1 MTSRTTGL
9 ALVAAMGFTTLCF
22 GPTFAQDQAAPAE
35 QPAATVPGDAAN
47 AAGLSLGTPAG
58 GGEPK
63 VGDTYV
69 SALFESWEQR
79 CVKTADGADPCQLY
93 QLLKD
98 ANGNAVAEASLFP
111 LPPGGEAA
119 AGATIVTPLETLLT
133 AQLSLGIDAAQ
144 PKHYPFSFCSPIG
157 CISRVGFTADEIA
170 AMKKGNKAT
179 VSIVPVVAP
188 DQVVALD
195 ISLKGFTAG
204 FDAVMAAN
212 VAAQAK
218 AQANAP
224 AAPAVQSQ
232 APAAP
237 SFGAPASG
245 N

>member
-1 MTSRTTGL
+1 MTSRTTGF
-9 ALVAAMGFTTLCF
+9 ALVAAMGLSAFAF
-22 GPTFAQDQAAPAE
+22 GPALAQDQAAPAE
-35 QPAATVPGDAAN
+35 QPTAVPGDAATG
-47 AAGLSLGTPAG
+47 AGLSLGTPAN

-63 VGDTYV
+63 VGDTYT
-69 SALFESWEQR
+69 AARFDAWEQR
-79 CVKTADGADPCQLY
+79 CVKTAGAADPCQLY

-98 ANGNAVAEASLFP
+98 SNGNAVAEASLFP

-133 AQLSLGIDAAQ
+133 AQLSLAIDTAEA
-144 PKHYPFSFCSPIG
+144 KRYPFSFCSPIG

-170 AMKKGNKAT
+170 AMKKGDKAT
-179 VSIVPVVAP
+179 VTIVPVVAP
-188 DQVVALD
+188 DQVVALE

-204 FDAVMAAN
+204 FEAVLTAN
-212 VAAQAK
+212 LAAQAK
-218 AQANAP
+218 AQAAAP
-224 AAPAVQSQ
+224 AAPAAAQ

>member
-1 MTSRTTGL
+1 MTTKSKAF
-9 ALVAAMGFTTLCF
+9 ALVAAAGLFALV
-22 GPTFAQDQAAPAE
+22 PAFAQETTAPAE
-35 QPAATVPGDAAN
+35 QPAAPVAGDAAN
-47 AAGLSLGTPAG
+47 AAGLSLGTPTG

-69 SALFESWEQR
+69 VALFDAWEQR
-79 CVKTADGADPCQLY
+79 CVKTPTGADPCQLY

-98 ANGNAVAEASLFP
+98 SSGNAVAEASLFP

-133 AQLSLGIDAAQ
+133 AQLSLAIDTAAA
-144 PKHYPFSFCSPIG
+144 KHYPFSFCSPIG

-179 VSIVPVVAP
+179 VTIVPVVAP

-204 FDAVMAAN
+204 FEAVTTAN
-212 VAAQAK
+212 QAAQAA
-218 AQANAP
+218 AQAAAPAP
-224 AAPAVQSQ
+224 AAQ

-237 SFGAPASG
+237 SFGSPAPAG

>member
-9 ALVAAMGFTTLCF
+9 ALVAAVGLSALALV
-22 GPTFAQDQAAPAE
+22 PALAQDQAAPAE
-35 QPAATVPGDAAN
+35 QPAPTVAGDGATG
-47 AAGLSLGTPAG
+47 AGLSLGTPEG

-63 VGDTYV
+63 VGDTYT
-69 SALFESWEQR
+69 AARFDAWEQR
-79 CVKTADGADPCQLY
+79 CVKSADGADPCQLY

-98 ANGNAVAEASLFP
+98 SNGNAVAEASLFP

-133 AQLSLGIDAAQ
+133 AQLSLAIDTAKA
-144 PKHYPFSFCSPIG
+144 KRYPFSFCSPIG

-170 AMKKGNKAT
+170 AMKKGDKAT

-188 DQVVALD
+188 DQVVALE

-204 FDAVMAAN
+204 FEAVMAAN

-218 AQANAP
+218 AKAAAP
-224 AAPAVQSQ
+224 AAPPQ

-237 SFGAPASG
+237 SFGAPAPG

>member
-1 MTSRTTGL
+1 MTTKSTAF
-9 ALVAAMGFTTLCF
+9 ALVAAAGLFALV
-22 GPTFAQDQAAPAE
+22 PAFAQETAAAAQ
-35 QPAATVPGDAAN
+35 QPAAPVAGDAAN
-47 AAGLSLGTPAG
+47 AAGLSLGTPTS

-69 SALFESWEQR
+69 VAAFDAWEQR
-79 CVKTADGADPCQLY
+79 CIKTPTGADPCQLY

-98 ANGNAVAEASLFP
+98 SSGNAVAEASLFP